1 MILSLPLPGMFYNDN
16 KSWVYVCLGS
26 LLVVLFVVSLVYGS
40 VPIPLKAVGQILLG
54 QEPERIT
61 WQHIILQSRLPQSCT
76 ALLAGASLA
85 VSGLL
90 LQTLFKNPLAGPSI
104 LGISDGANLGVALVM
119 LYFGSSLG
127 NMIGLPVNAYL
138 LIIFAAFVGAGLV
151 LALIIYF
158 STKVKSNVI
167 LLIIGIMVGYLVSSL
182 ISILNFYASA
192 DKIQSF
198 VIWGLGN
205 FSGVSHEQLPFF
217 AVFSLSGLALALLL
231 IKPLNAL
238 LLGEMYAAN
247 LGVKVKRTRFLIL
260 FCTGLL
266 TASVTAFCGPVSFIG
281 LAVPHIARLFLGSS
295 NHKHLLPVTLLSGSC
310 VALLCTIM
318 MVVPGSNTIL
328 PLNAVTPL
336 VGAPVIIYVL
346 LNRKSIQYFN

>member
-1 MILSLPLPGMFYNDN
+1 MLFTRSKSYIYILLS
-16 KSWVYVCLGS
+16 V
-26 LLVVLFVVSLVYGS
+26 LLVVLFVISLVYGS
-40 VPIPLKAVGQILLG
+40 VSIPLGAVWDILTG
-54 QEPERIT
+54 QETERIA
-61 WQHIILQSRLPQSCT
+61 WQHILLQSRLPQSCT
-76 ALLAGASLA
+76 AILAGASLA

-104 LGISDGANLGVALVM
+104 LGITDGANLGVAAVM

-127 NMIGLPVNAYL
+127 QMTGFAVNAYL
-138 LIIFAAFVGAGLV
+138 TIVLAAFIGASLV
-151 LALIIYF
+151 LAIIIYF
-158 STKVKSNVI
+158 STKVKSNVL
-167 LLIIGIMVGYLVSSL
+167 LLIIGIMVGYLVSSV

-192 DKIQSF
+192 DRIHAF
-198 VIWGLGN
+198 VMWGLGN
-205 FSGVSHEQLPFF
+205 FSGVSREQLPYF
-217 AVFSLSGLALALLL
+217 AFFSLTGLFVALLL

-247 LGVKVKRTRFLIL
+247 LGVKIKRTRFLIL

-266 TASVTAFCGPVSFIG
+266 AASVTAFCGPISFIG
-281 LAVPHIARLFLGSS
+281 LAVPHIARLMLGSS
-295 NHKHLLPVTLLSGSC
+295 NHKSLLPVTLITGSC
-310 VALLCTIM
+310 VALLCTIL

-336 VGAPVIIYVL
+336 LGAPVIIYVL